1 MTRGHTPVDRRKF
14 LTGAAVT
21 GAAAVSAPAVAAMP
35 VAPVSEIAIPRLPL
49 ALPPNARQE
58 QAEIGQPIKV
68 AATMSGPDSR
78 PGSDY
83 MVDVLRALD
92 IDYVATN
99 PASSCRGLHESI
111 NNYAM
116 NKKPELLTAMH
127 EEIATAMAHGYAK
140 VSGKP
145 MGLLFHGTVGMQH
158 ATMGLYNAWCDRAP
172 MLVLSGN
179 HIDAAHRPPGVPT
192 THAAQDPLA
201 IVRDFT
207 KWDDQPA
214 SLPAVGES
222 FARAWKFAM
231 TPPYGP
237 VCVSLDAHLQES
249 AASAKIPVPRI
260 TRPTFPQGDSA
271 SVKEAAKMLLAAEN
285 PVIVV
290 DRGARTSAFQ
300 PALVELAEL
309 IGASV
314 VDRLGRQNFPSRHAL
329 NNTTRAR
336 GTIGAA
342 DVILGMELT
351 DFWGI
356 VNSYADRAE
365 SSQRRTLKESVKL
378 ISINSRDLFMK
389 SNYQDFQR
397 YQSVDLAIAA
407 DSEATLPALVEAIKA
422 GLTPEMKRA
431 ATQRMEKSA
440 KALAKQRE
448 RFFGE
453 DATYAWDASPIST
466 ARLSAEL
473 WAVIKDLDWALVSR
487 DVRLSNWPHRMWNF
501 DKPYQYIGDSGGAGQ
516 GYGMGAAIGAALAHR
531 EHGRFVVNLQ
541 GDGDLMYGPGA
552 IWTAVH
558 HKIPL
563 LTVMHNNRAYHQE
576 VMHVQRVGNWRERGA
591 DRAHI
596 GTTIDNPHVDY
607 ATLAKS
613 MGMQGFGPIENPAD
627 LGPALKK
634 AVEIVKAGE
643 PVLVDVVSQPR

>member
-1 MTRGHTPVDRRKF
+1 MSGEKPNVDRRRF
-14 LTGAAVT
+14 LAAAAG
-21 GAAAVSAPAVAAMP
+21 GAAAATAPAVATVTPAQAQG
-35 VAPVSEIAIPRLPL
+35 VGSFVK
-49 ALPPNARQE
+49 PPSARDME
-58 QAEIGQPIKV
+58 AEIGQPIKI
-68 AATMSGPDSR
+68 AATMAEPGSR
-78 PGSDY
+78 PGSDF

-145 MGLLFHGTVGMQH
+145 MGLLFHGTVGIQH
-158 ATMGLYNAWCDRAP
+158 AVMAFYNAWCDRVP
-172 MLVLSGN
+172 MLVMSGN
-179 HIDAAHRPPGVPT
+179 HLDAAHRPPGVPT

-207 KWDDQPA
+207 KWDDQPG
-214 SLPAVGES
+214 SLQATAES
-222 FARAWKFAM
+222 LARAHKIAM
-231 TPPYGP
+231 TAPYGP
-237 VCVSLDAHLQES
+237 VCVSLDAHLQEGVANPS
-249 AASAKIPVPRI
+249 DKLRIPRI
-260 TRPTFPQGDSA
+260 TRASAPAGDPA
-271 SVKEAAKMLLAAEN
+271 AVRETAKMLVAAQN

-290 DRGARTSAFQ
+290 DRGARTHAFQ
-300 PALVELAEL
+300 PMLVELAEL
-309 IGASV
+309 LGAGV
-314 VDRLGRQNFPSRHAL
+314 VDQLGRQNFPSRHGL
-329 NNTTRAR
+329 NVTSRSR
-336 GTIGAA
+336 GVVAGA
-342 DVILGMELT
+342 DVILGLELN

-356 VNSYADRAE
+356 VNSYSDVAE
-365 SSQRRTLKESVKL
+365 PKQGTRVKDGTKL
-378 ISINSRDLFMK
+378 VSINSRDLFMK

-397 YQSVDLAIAA
+397 FQDVDIAIAA
-407 DSEATLPALVEAIKA
+407 DAEATMPALIEAVRSA
-422 GLTPEMKRA
+422 MTPEARA
-431 ATQRMEKSA
+431 AAERRMASH
-440 KALAKQRE
+440 KAAGDKQRE
-448 RFFGE
+448 RFLAV

-466 ARLSAEL
+466 ARISAEL

-487 DVRLSNWPHRMWNF
+487 DVRLSNWPHRIWNF

-531 EHGRFVVNLQ
+531 DHGRFVVNLQ
-541 GDGDLMYGPGA
+541 GDGDLMYCPGA

-563 LTVMHNNRAYHQE
+563 LTIMHNNRGYHQE
-576 VMHVQRVGNWRERGA
+576 VMHVQRVGNWRDRGI

-596 GTTIDNPHVDY
+596 GTTIDNPYVDF

-613 MGMQGFGPIENPAD
+613 MGMQGIGPISNPAE
-627 LGPALKK
+627 LGPALRR
-634 AVEIVKAGE
+634 AVAMVRAGE